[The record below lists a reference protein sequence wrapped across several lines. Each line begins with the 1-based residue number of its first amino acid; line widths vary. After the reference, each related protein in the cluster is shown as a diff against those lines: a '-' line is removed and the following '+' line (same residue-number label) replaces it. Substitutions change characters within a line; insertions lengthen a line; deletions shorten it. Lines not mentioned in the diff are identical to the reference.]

1 MEQVRNEQ
9 TIYSAAVYCRLS
21 KGETSRQAYKR
32 TVVLLKN
39 TYLYGNLIKIQR
51 WDAAAVRSELFSI
64 ISQVQ

>member
-51 WDAAAVRSELFSI
+51 WDATAVRSELFSI
-64 ISQVQ
+64 LSQVQ

>member
-32 TVVLLKN
+32 TVVSLEN

-51 WDAAAVRSELFSI
+51 RGNLLMTI
-64 ISQVQ
+64 